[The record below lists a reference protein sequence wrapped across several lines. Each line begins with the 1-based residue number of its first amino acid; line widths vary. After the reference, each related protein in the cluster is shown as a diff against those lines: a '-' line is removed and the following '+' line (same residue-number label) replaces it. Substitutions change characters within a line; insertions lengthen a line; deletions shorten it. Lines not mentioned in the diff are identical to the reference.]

1 MKPYLY
7 LAATILCELLATTC
21 LKYSEGFTRLL
32 PSTACVLAYAACY
45 FCFSRAV
52 TGLNLGIAYATWC
65 GVGILLTTLIS
76 FLVFKEKL
84 SPAGVCGILLIVAGS
99 IIINLYGTQK

>member
-1 MKPYLY
+1 MKSYLY

-21 LKYSEGFTRLL
+21 IKYSEGFKRPL
-32 PSTACVLAYAACY
+32 PSIACVLAYVVCY

-52 TGLNLGIAYATWC
+52 TRLNLSVAYATWC

-76 FLVFKEKL
+76 YLVFKEKL
-84 SPAGVCGILLIVAGS
+84 SPAGVCGILLIAAGS
-99 IIINLYGTQK
+99 VIINLYGTQK